1 MRLSRI
7 HTPQVLTVGEIIE
20 LERQAGHY
28 LANVLRLSAGDTVTL
43 FNGNGMDFSGRVQ
56 QIQRQRVLVM
66 LLDKSCPK
74 TESGLK
80 VSLIQAISRGERM
93 DYTVQKA
100 VELGVY
106 AIQPLFSS
114 RVEVR
119 LDDKRRVKR
128 LTHWRRVA
136 ISACEQSGRAVVPQI
151 LEPVSLADWLLA
163 ADTTQAL
170 VLDPDASD
178 KLSACMIAGDCVSV
192 LVGPEGGFN
201 RQELNEMLAS
211 GITAVSLGPRVLRT
225 ESAGAAAIA
234 VLQMMAGDF

>member
-7 HTPQVLTVGEIIE
+7 HTPQVLAVGEIIE

-56 QIQRQRVLVM
+56 QVQRHRVRVM

-74 TESGLK
+74 TESDLK

-151 LEPVSLADWLLA
+151 LEPVSLGDWLLA

-170 VLDPDASD
+170 VLDPDAGD
-178 KLSACMIAGDCVSV
+178 KLSACTIDGDCVSMV
-192 LVGPEGGFN
+192 VGPEGGFN

-234 VLQMMAGDF
+234 VLQMKAGDF